1 MWYVC
6 VIAQIQNIRRVPSA
20 NKQEQETSKMYK
32 GKFSPS
38 LGSRA
43 ISLGEVTLNCDVKN
57 KYEEM
62 PFPKS

>member
-1 MWYVC
+1 M
-6 VIAQIQNIRRVPSA
+6 PSA